1 MQVER
6 VVAHVLDE
14 DDVIPHDLELQQ
26 LGAALAQL
34 APRVHREV
42 EEPLAL
48 LQLSCLLLDLAD
60 LELHLVD
67 LLVGLVG
74 AHLPLERRRLLKG
87 RGEVVDLA
95 RELLRL
101 ALDLLGL
108 LRLQRH
114 QPLLGEEAELL
125 GVLPLEGRLLEL
137 AYRLV
142 GHRDVVLAQQ
152 AHHAA
157 QRLEEFVDLVIGLLH
172 VLQVPHGRGEL
183 RHVVALHLGVEPAAH
198 LAHEIVELR
207 QAVEHGVL
215 QVLRVREH
223 PLGHPRRERLLSG
236 PRVHLEPAARRRY
249 GHQRHG
255 VLQSLVVGDLLVE
268 GVQRRLTPQPRARRV
283 GGRGGGRLDVVGGGG
298 GGRGLGL
305 VVVWATGEELG

>member
-1 MQVER
+1 MV
-6 VVAHVLDE
+6 
-14 DDVIPHDLELQQ
+14 PHDLELQQ

-48 LQLSCLLLDLAD
+48 LQLGGLLLDLAD
-60 LELHLVD
+60 LELHPVD
-67 LLVGLVG
+67 LLVGLVA
-74 AHLPLERRRLLKG
+74 AHLPLERRRLLEG

-108 LRLQRH
+108 LRLQWH
-114 QPLLGEEAELL
+114 QPLLSEEAELL
-125 GVLPLEGRLLEL
+125 GVLPLEGCLLEL

-142 GHRDVVLAQQ
+142 SHQDVVLAQQ
-152 AHHAA
+152 AHYAA
-157 QRLEEFVDLVIGLLH
+157 QRLEELVDLVVGLLH

-207 QAVEHGVL
+207 QAAEHRVL

-223 PLGHPRRERLLSG
+223 PLGHPRRERLLGG

-268 GVQRRLTPQPRARRV
+268 GVQRRLAPQPCARRV
-283 GGRGGGRLDVVGGGG
+283 GGGGGRLDLVGAGGGQ
-298 GGRGLGL
+298 GLGL
-305 VVVWATGEELG
+305 VVVWAAGEELG

>member
-1 MQVER
+1 MV
-6 VVAHVLDE
+6 
-14 DDVIPHDLELQQ
+14 PHDLELQQ

-48 LQLSCLLLDLAD
+48 LQLGGLLLDLAD
-60 LELHLVD
+60 LELHPVD
-67 LLVGLVG
+67 LLVGLVA
-74 AHLPLERRRLLKG
+74 AHLPLERRRLLEG
-87 RGEVVDLA
+87 REVVDLA

-108 LRLQRH
+108 LRLQWH
-114 QPLLGEEAELL
+114 QPLLSEEAELL
-125 GVLPLEGRLLEL
+125 GVLPLEGCLLEL

-142 GHRDVVLAQQ
+142 SHQDVVLAQQ
-152 AHHAA
+152 AHYAA
-157 QRLEEFVDLVIGLLH
+157 QRLEELVDLVVGLLH

-207 QAVEHGVL
+207 QAAEHRVL

-223 PLGHPRRERLLSG
+223 PLGHPRRERLLGG

-268 GVQRRLTPQPRARRV
+268 GVQRRLAPQPCARR
-283 GGRGGGRLDVVGGGG
+283 VGGGG
-298 GGRGLGL
+298 GGRLDLVGAGGGQGLGL
-305 VVVWATGEELG
+305 VVVWAAGEELG